1 MSDYNPTIEEQ
12 ILALADGTGAPRGF
26 LDQIRKLFRSKGI
39 DLSENATP
47 YMSALREAFRRE
59 QSIRRSTVD
68 AHHNLERIQTHFK
81 SIGTSY
87 RRQLQQLKQVQ
98 RALERR
104 ATALEAAG
112 DDGSRGQ
119 RRYVTRVQKD
129 DPYLVPG
136 PDDLQ

>member
-1 MSDYNPTIEEQ
+1 MNDDRLTIEQQ
-12 ILALADGTGAPRGF
+12 IRKLADGTDAPPGF
-26 LDQIRKLFRSKGI
+26 LDQVRKLFRSKGI
-39 DLSENATP
+39 ELTEDATP

-59 QSIRRSTVD
+59 QTIRRSTLD
-68 AHHNLERIQTHFK
+68 AHRNLDRLQTHFK
-81 SIGTSY
+81 SIGTTY

-112 DDGSRGQ
+112 DDGSRGS

-129 DPYLVPG
+129 DPFLVPG
-136 PDDLQ
+136 PDELQ

>member
-1 MSDYNPTIEEQ
+1 MNDHSLTIEQQ
-12 ILALADGTGAPRGF
+12 ILKLADGTDAPPGF
-26 LDQIRKLFRSKGI
+26 LDQIRKLFESKGI
-39 DLSENATP
+39 ELSEDATP

-59 QSIRRSTVD
+59 QSIRRSTLD
-68 AHHNLERIQTHFK
+68 AHRNLDRLQTHFK
-81 SIGTSY
+81 SIGTTY

-112 DDGSRGQ
+112 DDGTRGA

-129 DPYLVPG
+129 DPFLVPG
-136 PDDLQ
+136 PDELQ

>member
-1 MSDYNPTIEEQ
+1 MNDHSLTIEQQ
-12 ILALADGTGAPRGF
+12 ILKLADGTDAPSGF
-26 LDQIRKLFRSKGI
+26 LDQVRKLFESKGI
-39 DLSENATP
+39 ELSEDATP

-59 QSIRRSTVD
+59 QSIRRSTLD
-68 AHHNLERIQTHFK
+68 AHRNLDRLQTHFK

-112 DDGSRGQ
+112 DDGTRGA

-129 DPYLVPG
+129 DPFLVPG
-136 PDDLQ
+136 PDELQ